1 MWGLPAMLIVF
12 AATGLLRGMQDT
24 VTPLWIAGLGF
35 GANALLNWL
44 FIYGFGWGIGGS
56 AFGTVVAQWGMV
68 AAYVVVIGR
77 LARRHAASVRPQREG
92 VRGSAR
98 SGGWLF
104 LRTLSLR
111 AALLATVFVA
121 TGLGTEEL
129 AGWQVAFTI
138 FSTAAFA
145 LDALAIAAQ
154 ALIGK
159 GLGAGD
165 TGEVQRT
172 LGAHRGM
179 GRLVRRR
186 SSGAV
191 IGALSGVIGLLF
203 TGDAALAALIQ
214 PALIVL
220 AVAQPVCGVVFVLD
234 GVLIGAGDAKYL
246 AIAGVLNLV
255 PFVPALVAARRAERG
270 RRGRTRVARGRVLR
284 GLHAGAARDPRLARP
299 RRGLDDGRSVRGQAQ
314 RRHHSYITTAAAA
327 DALIERV
334 EPYWVIST
342 APDAAASA
350 SGERPGPSWPNSSTH
365 RSRQVGAVDGH
376 GARQVVDRDDREG
389 CGIRPFGEGRDILVV
404 PHVLVAVGD
413 HRAAPVP
420 AAPADD
426 VHLGG
431 EERVRAAHDRADVHV
446 VLPVLDRDM
455 ERMPLPVEV
464 GDDRVHAP
472 VAVLVDDVAGVAVR
486 EQFRIEARVVGPG
499 LRPARP
505 RPDAVRRARARA
517 LRLGAGL
524 GGHRLRLLG
533 VVREAMCTRSTQ
545 PGNRS
550 SARHI
555 PSVAARARRNTTRIF
570 RSTEKCARVSVC
582 RKLPRTST
590 SVRRDRG
597 RPARARPPPGSRG

>member
-1 MWGLPAMLIVF
+1 MCCSDSYARRVSTPSRTLNRDILRLAVPALGSLVAEPLFLIVDSALVGHLGVTPLAGLGIASAVLQTIVGLMVFLAYATTPAVARRFGAGDPTRAVSVGIDGMWLALGIGAILALAGYLTTPFLVGLFSASPEVARDAETYLGISMWGLPAMLFVF

-77 LARRHAASVRPQREG
+77 LARTHSASVRPHREG

-104 LRTLSLR
+104 LRTLTLR

-165 TGEVQRT
+165 TGGVQRT
-172 LGAHRGM
+172 LGRTVSWGAWFG
-179 GRLVRRR
+179 VIV
-186 SSGAV
+186 GAV

-203 TGDAALAALIQ
+203 TGDASLAALIQ

-255 PFVPALVAARRAERG
+255 PFVPALIVLAVLSVGGAAGLAWLAVAFFGVYMLARLATLGWRVRG
-270 RRGRTRVARGRVLR
+270 AAWMT
-284 GLHAGAARDPRLARP
+284 AGA
-299 RRGLDDGRSVRGQAQ
+299 
-314 RRHHSYITTAAAA
+314 
-327 DALIERV
+327 
-334 EPYWVIST
+334 
-342 APDAAASA
+342 
-350 SGERPGPSWPNSSTH
+350 
-365 RSRQVGAVDGH
+365 
-376 GARQVVDRDDREG
+376 
-389 CGIRPFGEGRDILVV
+389 
-404 PHVLVAVGD
+404 
-413 HRAAPVP
+413 
-420 AAPADD
+420 
-426 VHLGG
+426 
-431 EERVRAAHDRADVHV
+431 
-446 VLPVLDRDM
+446 
-455 ERMPLPVEV
+455 
-464 GDDRVHAP
+464 
-472 VAVLVDDVAGVAVR
+472 
-486 EQFRIEARVVGPG
+486 
-499 LRPARP
+499 
-505 RPDAVRRARARA
+505 
-517 LRLGAGL
+517 
-524 GGHRLRLLG
+524 
-533 VVREAMCTRSTQ
+533 
-545 PGNRS
+545 
-550 SARHI
+550 
-555 PSVAARARRNTTRIF
+555 
-570 RSTEKCARVSVC
+570 
-582 RKLPRTST
+582 
-590 SVRRDRG
+590 
-597 RPARARPPPGSRG
+597 